1 MVKVWEHLG
10 GIERVS
16 ESQKHFR
23 AVESSGMLGIG
34 VWEGF
39 GAFMSVWEGFTGFK
53 TFGTVW
59 KSLETFGESFGEFVS
74 KLGMLLRVGERTG
87 SSEKMSCL

>member
-39 GAFMSVWEGFTGFK
+39 GAFMSVWVGFTGFT

-59 KSLETFGESFGEFVS
+59 MFGNVWGEFW
-74 KLGMLLRVGERTG
+74 RVRER
-87 SSEKMSCL
+87 